1 MSKTPKPKPEVF
13 DDEPTMAD
21 MICDGYFDCET
32 GEVFDD
38 IINGAPAPG
47 HPRSMRDESRRPR
60 LVKCP
65 HCNKHTRGLAQH
77 MKDKHGGAH

>member
-1 MSKTPKPKPEVF
+1 MSTQSKKHKS
-13 DDEPTMAD
+13 DDDHETMAD
-21 MICDGYFDCET
+21 MILAGVFDCET

-47 HPRSMRDESRRPR
+47 YPRSMRDESNRPR

-77 MKDKHGGAH
+77 IKNKHGGAA